1 MADIIQKSF
10 NSSRREIKYLNRDF
24 SSFKTSLI
32 EYSKTYF
39 PRTYK
44 DFSDASPGMMFIE
57 MASYIG
63 DVLSYYTDYQFKESL
78 MPYAEE
84 RKNVLALANYLGYK
98 TKPTKSSTTNIDLY
112 QLIPSIKDSNNNYI
126 PDNNYALK
134 IREYM
139 EVSNESGVSF
149 ITTDPVDFSLDSK
162 FSPRE
167 VTVYSRDNYGIPQFF
182 LLKKSTKVIAGKIT
196 TSSFTVGASVPF
208 YKISLSENNVID
220 IIDVKDSDN
229 NKWYEVDY
237 LAQDLIFTETENT
250 SFTNN
255 SYVQYSS
262 EVPKLIKSFKTSRKF
277 VVNVTANNTTYLEFG
292 AGTDATSDEVIYPNS
307 ELVGVGLKNISNLN
321 LNYDTSKLLNSETFG
336 QSPSNTVL
344 TVQYLVGGGLT
355 SNSPSD
361 TIKNISS
368 VTYLNDVSGLNPSQ
382 NSLLTT
388 VKNSFRI
395 SNPDPAVG
403 GQNEESVEEIRQ
415 NALANFGSQNR
426 TVTVDDYISRIYS
439 IPPRFGSIAKVMVI
453 PNSDLSISTNQTLL
467 NGFVN
472 NENQTTLINNSLE
485 NNFRKVNFDVSNPF
499 SLNLYV
505 LSYNSNKNLTQT
517 NDALVYNI
525 RHYLQKYK
533 IISDSINIIDGYII
547 NIGVDFKILVYNN
560 FNRKEVL
567 DQCLQKAKDF
577 FNVDKWYFN
586 QPININQLELELA
599 KVEGVQSI
607 SEVVFKNLNQNDGNY
622 SPHEYNLSEA
632 THNKIIYPSL
642 DPSVFEVK
650 FPDNDIRGAVI

>member
-10 NSSRREIKYLNRDF
+10 NNSRREIKYLNRDF

-112 QLIPSIKDSNNNYI
+112 QLIPSTKDSNNNYI

-149 ITTDPVDFSLDSK
+149 ITIDPVDFSLDSK

-182 LLKKSTKVIAGKIT
+182 LLKKSVKVIAGKIT
-196 TSSFTVGASVPF
+196 TSSFTVGSSVPF

-255 SYVQYSS
+255 TYVQYSS

-307 ELVGVGLKNISNLN
+307 ELVGIGLKNISNLN

-368 VTYLNDVSGLNPSQ
+368 VTFLNDISGLTPSQ

-395 SNPDPAVG
+395 SNPNPAVG

-560 FNRKEVL
+560 FNKKEVL

-586 QPININQLELELA
+586 QPININQLELELV

-607 SEVVFKNLNQNDGNY
+607 SEVVFKNLNQNDGDY

>member
-10 NSSRREIKYLNRDF
+10 NNSRREIKYLNRDF

-112 QLIPSIKDSNNNYI
+112 QLIPSTKDSNNNYI

-149 ITTDPVDFSLDSK
+149 ITIDPVDFSLDSK

-182 LLKKSTKVIAGKIT
+182 LLKKSVKVIAGKIT
-196 TSSFTVGASVPF
+196 TSSFTVGSAIPF

-255 SYVQYSS
+255 TYVQYSS

-307 ELVGVGLKNISNLN
+307 ELVGIGLKNISNLN

-368 VTYLNDVSGLNPSQ
+368 VTFLNDISGLTPSQ

-395 SNPDPAVG
+395 SNPNPAVG

-453 PNSDLSISTNQTLL
+453 PNSNLSISTNQTLL

-517 NDALVYNI
+517 NEALVYNI

-560 FNRKEVL
+560 FNKKEVL

>member
-10 NSSRREIKYLNRDF
+10 NNSRREIKYLNRDF

-112 QLIPSIKDSNNNYI
+112 QLIPSTKDSNNNYI

-149 ITTDPVDFSLDSK
+149 ITIDPVDFSLDSK

-182 LLKKSTKVIAGKIT
+182 LLKKSVKVIAGKIT
-196 TSSFTVGASVPF
+196 TSSFTVGSAIPF

-255 SYVQYSS
+255 TYVQYSS

-307 ELVGVGLKNISNLN
+307 ELVGIGLKNISNLN

-344 TVQYLVGGGLT
+344 TIQYLVGGGLT

-368 VTYLNDVSGLNPSQ
+368 VTYLNDVSGLTPSQ

-395 SNPDPAVG
+395 SNPNPAVG

-453 PNSDLSISTNQTLL
+453 PNSNLSISTNQTLL

-517 NDALVYNI
+517 NEALIYNI

-560 FNRKEVL
+560 FNKKEVL

>member
-10 NSSRREIKYLNRDF
+10 NNSRREIKYLNRDF

-112 QLIPSIKDSNNNYI
+112 QLIPSTKDSNNNYI

-149 ITTDPVDFSLDSK
+149 ITIDPVDFSLDSK

-196 TSSFTVGASVPF
+196 TTSFTVGSAIPF

-255 SYVQYSS
+255 TYVQYSS

-307 ELVGVGLKNISNLN
+307 ELVGIGLKNISNLN

-368 VTYLNDVSGLNPSQ
+368 VTYLNDVSGLTPSQ

-395 SNPDPAVG
+395 SNPNPAVG

-560 FNRKEVL
+560 FNKKEVL

>member
-196 TSSFTVGASVPF
+196 TSSFTVGTSVPF

-255 SYVQYSS
+255 TYVQYSS

-395 SNPDPAVG
+395 SNPNPAVG
-403 GQNEESVEEIRQ
+403 GQNEESVEEIRK

-517 NDALVYNI
+517 NEALVYNI
-525 RHYLQKYK
+525 RQYLQKYK
-533 IISDSINIIDGYII
+533 IISDSVNIIDGYII
-547 NIGVDFKILVYNN
+547 NIGIDFKIVVYNN
-560 FNRKEVL
+560 FNKKEVL

-577 FNVDKWYFN
+577 FNIDKWYFN
-586 QPININQLELELA
+586 QPINTNQFELELA

-607 SEVVFKNLNQNDGNY
+607 AEVKFKNLTQNDGDY

-650 FPDNDIRGAVI
+650 YPDNDIRGAVI

>member
-10 NSSRREIKYLNRDF
+10 NNSRREIKYLNRDF

-112 QLIPSIKDSNNNYI
+112 QLIPSTKDSNNNYI

-149 ITTDPVDFSLDSK
+149 ITIDPVDFSLDSK

-182 LLKKSTKVIAGKIT
+182 LLKKSVKVIAGKIT
-196 TSSFTVGASVPF
+196 TSSFTVGSAIPF

-255 SYVQYSS
+255 TYVQYSS

-307 ELVGVGLKNISNLN
+307 ELVGIGLKNISNLN

-368 VTYLNDVSGLNPSQ
+368 VTFLNDISGLTPSQ

-395 SNPDPAVG
+395 SNPNPAVG

-472 NENQTTLINNSLE
+472 NQNQTTLINNSLE

-517 NDALVYNI
+517 NEALVYNI
-525 RHYLQKYK
+525 RQYLQKYK
-533 IISDSINIIDGYII
+533 IISDSVNIIDGYII

-560 FNRKEVL
+560 FNKKEVL

-586 QPININQLELELA
+586 QPININQFELELA
-599 KVEGVQSI
+599 KIEGVQSVA
-607 SEVVFKNLNQNDGNY
+607 EVTFKNLNQNDGDY

>member
-307 ELVGVGLKNISNLN
+307 ELVGIGLKNISNLN

-395 SNPDPAVG
+395 SNPNPAVG
-403 GQNEESVEEIRQ
+403 GQNQESVEEIRQ

>member
-24 SSFKTSLI
+24 SSFKSSLI

-44 DFSDASPGMMFIE
+44 DFSEASPGMMFIE
-57 MASYIG
+57 MASYVG

-112 QLIPSIKDSNNNYI
+112 QLIPSTKDSNNNYI

-149 ITTDPVDFSLDSK
+149 ITIDPVDFSLDSK

-182 LLKKSTKVIAGKIT
+182 LLKKSVKVIAGKIT
-196 TSSFTVGASVPF
+196 TSSFTVGSAIPF

-255 SYVQYSS
+255 TYVQYSS

-307 ELVGVGLKNISNLN
+307 ELVGIGLKNISNLN

-368 VTYLNDVSGLNPSQ
+368 VTFLNDISGLTPSQ

-395 SNPDPAVG
+395 SNPNPAVG

-453 PNSDLSISTNQTLL
+453 PNSNLSISTNQTLL

-517 NDALVYNI
+517 NEALVYNI
-525 RHYLQKYK
+525 RQYLQKYK
-533 IISDSINIIDGYII
+533 IISDSVNIIDGYII
-547 NIGVDFKILVYNN
+547 NIGIDFKILVYNN
-560 FNRKEVL
+560 FNKKEVL

-577 FNVDKWYFN
+577 FNIDKWYFN
-586 QPININQLELELA
+586 QPININQFELELA
-599 KVEGVQSI
+599 KIEGVQSVA
-607 SEVVFKNLNQNDGNY
+607 EVIFKNLNQNDGDY

>member
-10 NSSRREIKYLNRDF
+10 NGSSREIKYLNRDF
-24 SSFKTSLI
+24 SSFKSSLI

-98 TKPTKSSTTNIDLY
+98 TKPTKSATTTIDLY
-112 QLIPSIKDSNNNYI
+112 QLIPSTKDSDNNYI

-182 LLKKSTKVIAGKIT
+182 LLKKSVKVIAGKIT
-196 TSSFTVGASVPF
+196 TKSFTVGAAVPF
-208 YKISLSENNVID
+208 YKISLSELNVID

-237 LAQDLIFTETENT
+237 LAQDLVFTETENT
-250 SFTNN
+250 DFTNN
-255 SYVQYSS
+255 TYVQYSS

-277 VVNVTANNTTYLEFG
+277 VVNVTANNITYLEFG

-307 ELVGVGLKNISNLN
+307 ELVGIGLTNISNLN

-336 QSPSNTVL
+336 QAPSNTVL
-344 TVQYLVGGGLT
+344 TVQYLVGGGLL

-368 VTYLNDVSGLNPSQ
+368 VTYLNDTTGLTPSQ

-388 VKNSFRI
+388 VKNSLRI
-395 SNPDPAVG
+395 SNPNPAIG
-403 GQNEESVEEIRQ
+403 GKNEESVEEIRQ

-467 NGFVN
+467 SGFIN
-472 NENQTTLINNSLE
+472 NENQTTLINNSSE
-485 NNFRKVNFDVSNPF
+485 NNYRKVNFDVSNPF

-505 LSYNSNKNLTQT
+505 LSYNSNKNLTQI
-517 NDALVYNI
+517 NEALVYNI
-525 RHYLQKYK
+525 RQYLQKYK
-533 IISDSINIIDGYII
+533 IISDSVNIIDGYII

-560 FNRKEVL
+560 FNKKEVL

-577 FNVDKWYFN
+577 FNIDKWYFN

-599 KVEGVQSI
+599 KVEGVQSVA
-607 SEVVFKNLNQNDGNY
+607 EVKFKNLTQNDGDY

-650 FPDNDIRGAVI
+650 YPDNDIRGAVI

>member
-255 SYVQYSS
+255 TYVQYSS

-292 AGTDATSDEVIYPNS
+292 AGTDAASDEVIYPNS
-307 ELVGVGLKNISNLN
+307 ELVGIGLKNISNLN

-395 SNPDPAVG
+395 SNPNPAVG

-560 FNRKEVL
+560 FNKKEVL

-586 QPININQLELELA
+586 QPININQFELELA

>member
-255 SYVQYSS
+255 TYVQYSS

-307 ELVGVGLKNISNLN
+307 ELVGIGLNNISNLN

-368 VTYLNDVSGLNPSQ
+368 VTFLNDVSGLNPSQ

-395 SNPDPAVG
+395 SNPNPAVG
-403 GQNEESVEEIRQ
+403 GQNQESVEEIRQ

-560 FNRKEVL
+560 FNKKEVL

>member
-1 MADIIQKSF
+1 MADTIQKSF
-10 NSSRREIKYLNRDF
+10 NGSRREIKYLNRDF
-24 SSFKTSLI
+24 SSFKSSLI

-98 TKPTKSSTTNIDLY
+98 TKPTKSATTNIDLY
-112 QLIPSIKDSNNNYI
+112 QLIPATKDSNNNYI

-167 VTVYSRDNYGIPQFF
+167 VTVYSRDDYGVPQFF

-196 TSSFTVGASVPF
+196 TASFTVGTSVPF

-229 NKWYEVDY
+229 NRWYEVDY
-237 LAQDLIFTETENT
+237 LAQDLVFTETENT
-250 SFTNN
+250 EFTND

-307 ELVGVGLKNISNLN
+307 ELIGVGLQNISNLN

-344 TVQYLVGGGLT
+344 TVQYLIGGGLV

-368 VTYLNDVSGLNPSQ
+368 VTYLNDTTGLTPSQ

-388 VKNSFRI
+388 IKNSLRI
-395 SNPDPAVG
+395 SNPNPAVG

-426 TVTVDDYISRIYS
+426 T
-439 IPPRFGSIAKVMVI
+439 
-453 PNSDLSISTNQTLL
+453 
-467 NGFVN
+467 FVN
-472 NENQTTLINNSLE
+472 NDNETTLINNSLE

-505 LSYNSNKNLTQT
+505 LSYNSNKNLTQI

-525 RHYLQKYK
+525 RQYLQKYK

-560 FNRKEVL
+560 FNKKEVL

-586 QPININQLELELA
+586 QPININQFELELA
-599 KVEGVQSI
+599 KIEGVQSVA
-607 SEVVFKNLNQNDGNY
+607 EVKFKNLTQNDGDY

-650 FPDNDIRGAVI
+650 YPDNDIRGAVI

>member
-307 ELVGVGLKNISNLN
+307 ELVGIGLNNISNLN

-395 SNPDPAVG
+395 SNPNPAVG

-560 FNRKEVL
+560 FNKKEVL

>member
-10 NSSRREIKYLNRDF
+10 NSSKREIKYLNRDF
-24 SSFKTSLI
+24 SSFKSSLI
-32 EYSKTYF
+32 EYAKTYF

-98 TKPTKSSTTNIDLY
+98 TKPTKSATTEIDVY
-112 QLIPSIKDSNNNYI
+112 QLVPVTKDSNNNYI

-139 EVSNESGVSF
+139 EVSNETGVSF
-149 ITTDPVDFSLDSK
+149 ITTDPIDFSLDSK

-167 VTVYSRDNYGIPQFF
+167 TSVYSRDEYGVPQFL
-182 LLKKSTKVIAGKIT
+182 LLKKSVKVIAGKIT
-196 TSSFTVGASVPF
+196 TSSFTVGSAVPF
-208 YKISLSENNVID
+208 YKISLTENNVID
-220 IIDVKDSDN
+220 IIDVRDSDN

-237 LAQDLIFTETENT
+237 LAQDLIFIETENT
-250 SFTNN
+250 VFTNN
-255 SYVQYSS
+255 NYVQYSS
-262 EVPKLIKSFKTSRKF
+262 EVPKLIKSLKTSRKF

-292 AGTDATSDEVIYPNS
+292 PGTNVTSDEIIYPNS
-307 ELVGVGLKNISNLN
+307 ELVGVGLQNIKNLN
-321 LNYDTSKLLNSETFG
+321 LNYDTSKLLNSETYG
-336 QSPSNTVL
+336 QSPTNTVL
-344 TVQYLVGGGLT
+344 TVQYLVGGGLE

-368 VTYLNDVSGLNPSQ
+368 VVFLNDITGLTPSQ

-388 VKNSFRI
+388 VKNSLRI
-395 SNPDPAVG
+395 SNPNPAVG
-403 GQNEESVEEIRQ
+403 GRNEESVEEIRQ

-426 TVTVDDYISRIYS
+426 TVTIDDYISRIYS
-439 IPPRFGSIAKVMVI
+439 IPPRFGSIAKVTVL

-467 NGFVN
+467 SGFVN
-472 NENQTTLINNSLE
+472 NQNQTNLIDNSSE
-485 NNFRKVNFDVSNPF
+485 NNFRKVNFDITNPF
-499 SLNLYV
+499 SLNLYI
-505 LSYNSNKNLTQT
+505 LSYDSNKNLTQI
-517 NDALVYNI
+517 NEALIYNL
-525 RHYLQKYK
+525 RQYLQKYK

-547 NIGVDFKILVYNN
+547 NIGIDFKILVYNN
-560 FNRKEVL
+560 FNKKEVL

-577 FNVDKWYFN
+577 FKIDKWYFN

-599 KVEGVQSI
+599 KIEGVQSVA
-607 SEVVFKNLNQNDGNY
+607 EVKFKNLTQNDGSY
-622 SPHEYNLSEA
+622 SPHEYNLDEA
-632 THNKIIYPSL
+632 TINNIIYPSL

-650 FPDNDIRGAVI
+650 FPDNDIRGSVI

>member
-307 ELVGVGLKNISNLN
+307 ELVGIGLKNISNLN

>member
-10 NSSRREIKYLNRDF
+10 NNSRREIKYLNRDF

-112 QLIPSIKDSNNNYI
+112 QLIPSTKDSNNNYI

-149 ITTDPVDFSLDSK
+149 ITIDPVDFSLDSK

-182 LLKKSTKVIAGKIT
+182 LLKKSVKVIAGKIT
-196 TSSFTVGASVPF
+196 TSSFTVGSAIPF

-255 SYVQYSS
+255 TYVQYSS

-307 ELVGVGLKNISNLN
+307 ELVGIGLKNISNLN

-368 VTYLNDVSGLNPSQ
+368 VTFLNDISGLTPSQ

-395 SNPDPAVG
+395 SNPNPAVG

-517 NDALVYNI
+517 NEALVYNI
-525 RHYLQKYK
+525 RQYLQKYK
-533 IISDSINIIDGYII
+533 IISDSVNIIDGYII

-560 FNRKEVL
+560 FNKKEVL

-577 FNVDKWYFN
+577 FNIDKWYFN
-586 QPININQLELELA
+586 QPININQFELELA
-599 KVEGVQSI
+599 KIEGVQSVA
-607 SEVVFKNLNQNDGNY
+607 EVTFKNLNQNDGDY

>member
-10 NSSRREIKYLNRDF
+10 NNSRREIKYLNRDF

-112 QLIPSIKDSNNNYI
+112 QLIPSTKDSNNNYI

-149 ITTDPVDFSLDSK
+149 ITIDPVDFSLDSK

-196 TSSFTVGASVPF
+196 TTSFTVGSAIPF

-255 SYVQYSS
+255 TYVQYSS

-307 ELVGVGLKNISNLN
+307 ELVGIGLKNISNLN

-344 TVQYLVGGGLT
+344 TIQYLVGGGLT

-368 VTYLNDVSGLNPSQ
+368 VTYLNDVSGLTPSQ

-395 SNPDPAVG
+395 SNPNPAVG

-453 PNSDLSISTNQTLL
+453 PNSNLSISTNQTLL

-517 NDALVYNI
+517 NEALIYNI

-560 FNRKEVL
+560 FNKKEVL

>member
-149 ITTDPVDFSLDSK
+149 ITIDPVDFSLDSK

-368 VTYLNDVSGLNPSQ
+368 VTFLNDVSGLNPSQ

-395 SNPDPAVG
+395 SNPNPAVG

-560 FNRKEVL
+560 FNKKEVL

>member
-44 DFSDASPGMMFIE
+44 DFSEASPGMMFIE

-78 MPYAEE
+78 MPFAEE

-149 ITTDPVDFSLDSK
+149 ITTDPIDFSLDSK

-167 VTVYSRDNYGIPQFF
+167 VTVYSRDNYGVPQFF
-182 LLKKSTKVIAGKIT
+182 LLKKSAKVIAGKIT
-196 TSSFTVGASVPF
+196 TKSFTVGVSVPF
-208 YKISLSENNVID
+208 YKISLSELNVVD
-220 IIDVKDSDN
+220 IIDVRDGDN

-250 SFTNN
+250 DFTNN
-255 SYVQYSS
+255 TYVQYSS
-262 EVPKLIKSFKTSRKF
+262 EVPKLIKSLKTSRKF
-277 VVNVTANNTTYLEFG
+277 VVNVTANNVTYLEFG

-307 ELVGVGLKNISNLN
+307 ELVGIGLKNISNLN

-361 TIKNISS
+361 TIKNIAS
-368 VTYLNDVSGLNPSQ
+368 VTFLNDVSGLTPSQ

-395 SNPDPAVG
+395 SNPNPAVG

-505 LSYNSNKNLTQT
+505 LSYNSNKNLTQS
-517 NDALVYNI
+517 NEALVYNI
-525 RHYLQKYK
+525 RQYLQKYK

-547 NIGVDFKILVYNN
+547 NVGIDFKILVYNN
-560 FNRKEVL
+560 FNKKEVL

-577 FNVDKWYFN
+577 FNIDKWYFN
-586 QPININQLELELA
+586 QPININQFELELA
-599 KVEGVQSI
+599 KIEGVQSVA
-607 SEVVFKNLNQNDGNY
+607 EVKFKNLTQNDGDY

-632 THNKIIYPSL
+632 TLNKIIYPSL

-650 FPDNDIRGAVI
+650 YPDNDIRGAVI

>member
-10 NSSRREIKYLNRDF
+10 NNSRREIKYLNRDF

-112 QLIPSIKDSNNNYI
+112 QLIPSTKDSNNNYI

-149 ITTDPVDFSLDSK
+149 ITIDPVDFSLDSK

-182 LLKKSTKVIAGKIT
+182 LLKKSVKVIAGKIT
-196 TSSFTVGASVPF
+196 TSSFTVGSAIPF

-255 SYVQYSS
+255 TYVQYSS

-307 ELVGVGLKNISNLN
+307 ELVGIGLKNISNLN

-368 VTYLNDVSGLNPSQ
+368 VTFLNDISGLTPSQ

-395 SNPDPAVG
+395 SNPSPAVG

-453 PNSDLSISTNQTLL
+453 PNSNLSISTNQTLL

-517 NDALVYNI
+517 NEALVYNI
-525 RHYLQKYK
+525 RQYLQKYK
-533 IISDSINIIDGYII
+533 IISDSVNIIDGYII
-547 NIGVDFKILVYNN
+547 NIGIDFKILVYNN
-560 FNRKEVL
+560 FNKKEVL

-577 FNVDKWYFN
+577 FNIDKWYFN
-586 QPININQLELELA
+586 QPININQFELELA
-599 KVEGVQSI
+599 KIEGVQSVA
-607 SEVVFKNLNQNDGNY
+607 EVTFKNLNQNDGDY
-622 SPHEYNLSEA
+622 SPHEYNLYEA

>member
-255 SYVQYSS
+255 TYVQYSS

-307 ELVGVGLKNISNLN
+307 ELVGIGLNNISNLN

-368 VTYLNDVSGLNPSQ
+368 VTFLNDVSGLNPSQ

-395 SNPDPAVG
+395 SNPNPAVG

-453 PNSDLSISTNQTLL
+453 PNSNLSISTNQTLL

-517 NDALVYNI
+517 NEALVYNI

-560 FNRKEVL
+560 FNKKEVL

>member
-255 SYVQYSS
+255 TYVQYSS

>member
-307 ELVGVGLKNISNLN
+307 ELVGIGLKNISNLN

-368 VTYLNDVSGLNPSQ
+368 VTFLNDVSGLNPSQ

-395 SNPDPAVG
+395 SNPNPAVG

-560 FNRKEVL
+560 FNKKEVL

>member
-208 YKISLSENNVID
+208 YKISLSELNVID

-255 SYVQYSS
+255 TYVQYSS

-307 ELVGVGLKNISNLN
+307 ELVGIGLNNISNLN

-368 VTYLNDVSGLNPSQ
+368 VTFLNDISGLNPSQ

-395 SNPDPAVG
+395 SNPNPAVG

-560 FNRKEVL
+560 FNNKEVL

-586 QPININQLELELA
+586 QPININQFELELA

>member
-44 DFSDASPGMMFIE
+44 DFSEASPGMMFIE

-78 MPYAEE
+78 MPFAEE

-149 ITTDPVDFSLDSK
+149 ITTDPIDFSLDSK

-167 VTVYSRDNYGIPQFF
+167 VTVYSRDNYGVPQFF
-182 LLKKSTKVIAGKIT
+182 LLKKSAKVIAGKIT
-196 TSSFTVGASVPF
+196 TKSFTVGVSVPF
-208 YKISLSENNVID
+208 YKISLSELNVVD
-220 IIDVKDSDN
+220 IIDVRDGDN

-250 SFTNN
+250 DFTNN
-255 SYVQYSS
+255 TYVQYSS
-262 EVPKLIKSFKTSRKF
+262 EVPKLIKSLKTSRKF
-277 VVNVTANNTTYLEFG
+277 VVNVTANNVTYLEFG

-307 ELVGVGLKNISNLN
+307 ELVGVGLQNINNLN
-321 LNYDTSKLLNSETFG
+321 LNYDTSKLLNSETLG
-336 QSPSNTVL
+336 QAPSNTVL
-344 TVQYLVGGGLT
+344 TVQYLVGGGLL

-368 VTYLNDVSGLNPSQ
+368 VTYLNDTTGLTPSQ

-388 VKNSFRI
+388 VKNSLRI
-395 SNPDPAVG
+395 SNPNPAIG

-426 TVTVDDYISRIYS
+426 TVTVDDYVSRIYS

-485 NNFRKVNFDVSNPF
+485 NNFRKVNFDVSSPF

-517 NDALVYNI
+517 NEALVYNI
-525 RHYLQKYK
+525 RQYLQKYK
-533 IISDSINIIDGYII
+533 IISDSVNIIDGYII
-547 NIGVDFKILVYNN
+547 NIGIDFKIVVYNN
-560 FNRKEVL
+560 FNKKEVL

-577 FNVDKWYFN
+577 FNIDKWYFN
-586 QPININQLELELA
+586 QPINTNQFELELA

-607 SEVVFKNLNQNDGNY
+607 AEVKFKNLTQNDGDY

-650 FPDNDIRGAVI
+650 YPDNDIRGAVI

>member
-10 NSSRREIKYLNRDF
+10 NNSRREIKYLNRDF

-112 QLIPSIKDSNNNYI
+112 QLIPSTKDSNNNYI

-149 ITTDPVDFSLDSK
+149 ITIDPVDFSLDSK

-182 LLKKSTKVIAGKIT
+182 LLKKSVKVIAGKIT
-196 TSSFTVGASVPF
+196 TSSFTVGPSVPF

-255 SYVQYSS
+255 TYVQYSS

-307 ELVGVGLKNISNLN
+307 ELVGIGLKNISNLN

-344 TVQYLVGGGLT
+344 TVQYLIGGGLT

-368 VTYLNDVSGLNPSQ
+368 VTFLNDISGLTPSQ

-395 SNPDPAVG
+395 SNPNPAVG

-453 PNSDLSISTNQTLL
+453 PNSNLSISTNQTLL

-517 NDALVYNI
+517 NEALVYNI
-525 RHYLQKYK
+525 RQYLQKYK
-533 IISDSINIIDGYII
+533 IISDSVNIIDGYII

-560 FNRKEVL
+560 FNKKEVL

-586 QPININQLELELA
+586 QPININQFELELA
-599 KVEGVQSI
+599 KIEGVQSVA
-607 SEVVFKNLNQNDGNY
+607 EVVFKNLNQNDGNY

>member
-139 EVSNESGVSF
+139 EVSNESGLSF

-307 ELVGVGLKNISNLN
+307 ELVGIGLNNISNLN

-368 VTYLNDVSGLNPSQ
+368 VTFLNDVSGLNPSQ

-395 SNPDPAVG
+395 SNPNPAVG

-560 FNRKEVL
+560 FNKKEVL

>member
-1 MADIIQKSF
+1 MADTIQKSF
-10 NSSRREIKYLNRDF
+10 NGSRREIKYLNRDF
-24 SSFKTSLI
+24 SSFKSSLI

-78 MPYAEE
+78 MPFAEE

-149 ITTDPVDFSLDSK
+149 ITTDPIDFSLDSK

-167 VTVYSRDNYGIPQFF
+167 VTVYSRDNYGVPQFF
-182 LLKKSTKVIAGKIT
+182 LLKKSAKVIAGKIT
-196 TSSFTVGASVPF
+196 TKSFTVGVSVPF
-208 YKISLSENNVID
+208 YKISLSELNVVD
-220 IIDVKDSDN
+220 IIDVRDGDN

-250 SFTNN
+250 DFTNN
-255 SYVQYSS
+255 TYVQYSS
-262 EVPKLIKSFKTSRKF
+262 EVPKLIKSLKTSRKF
-277 VVNVTANNTTYLEFG
+277 VVNVTANNVTYLEFG

-307 ELVGVGLKNISNLN
+307 ELVGVGLQNINNLN
-321 LNYDTSKLLNSETFG
+321 LNYDTSKLLNSETLG
-336 QSPSNTVL
+336 QAPSNTVL
-344 TVQYLVGGGLT
+344 TVQYLVGGGLL

-368 VTYLNDVSGLNPSQ
+368 VTYLNDTTGLTPSQ

-388 VKNSFRI
+388 VKNSLRI
-395 SNPDPAVG
+395 SNPNPAIG

-426 TVTVDDYISRIYS
+426 TVTVDDYVSRIYS

-517 NDALVYNI
+517 NEALVYNI
-525 RHYLQKYK
+525 RQYLQKYK
-533 IISDSINIIDGYII
+533 IISDSVNIIDGYII
-547 NIGVDFKILVYNN
+547 NIGIDFKIVVYNN
-560 FNRKEVL
+560 FNKKEVL

-577 FNVDKWYFN
+577 FNIDKWYFN
-586 QPININQLELELA
+586 QPINTNQFELELA

-607 SEVVFKNLNQNDGNY
+607 AEVKFKNLTQNDGDY

-650 FPDNDIRGAVI
+650 YPDNDIRGAVI

>member
-10 NSSRREIKYLNRDF
+10 NNSRREIKYLNRDF
-24 SSFKTSLI
+24 SSFKSSLI

-44 DFSDASPGMMFIE
+44 DFSEASPGMMFIE

-112 QLIPSIKDSNNNYI
+112 QLIPSIRDSDNNYI

-139 EVSNESGVSF
+139 EVTNESGVSF

-167 VTVYSRDNYGIPQFF
+167 VTVYSRDDYGVPQFF
-182 LLKKSTKVIAGKIT
+182 LIKKSTKVIAGKIT
-196 TSSFTVGASVPF
+196 TTSFTVGSSVPF
-208 YKISLSENNVID
+208 YKISLSENNVVD

-237 LAQDLIFTETENT
+237 LAQDLVFTETENT
-250 SFTNN
+250 DFTND

-292 AGTDATSDEVIYPNS
+292 AGTDSTSDEVIYPNS
-307 ELVGVGLKNISNLN
+307 ELVGIGLQNISNLN

-336 QSPSNTVL
+336 QAPSNTIL
-344 TVQYLVGGGLT
+344 TVQYLVGGGLI

-368 VTYLNDVSGLNPSQ
+368 VTYLNDVSGLTPSQ

-388 VKNSFRI
+388 VKNSLRI
-395 SNPDPAVG
+395 SNPNPAVG

-415 NALANFGSQNR
+415 NALANFASQNR
-426 TVTVDDYISRIYS
+426 TVTVDDYVSRVYS

-453 PNSDLSISTNQTLL
+453 PNSNLSISTNQTLL

-505 LSYNSNKNLTQT
+505 LSYNSNKNLTQS
-517 NDALVYNI
+517 NEALVYNI
-525 RHYLQKYK
+525 RQYLHKYK
-533 IISDSINIIDGYII
+533 IISDSVNIIDGYII
-547 NIGVDFKILVYNN
+547 NIGIDFKILVYNN
-560 FNRKEVL
+560 FNKKEVL
-567 DQCLQKAKDF
+567 DQCIQKAKDF
-577 FNVDKWYFN
+577 FNIDKWYFN
-586 QPININQLELELA
+586 QPININQLELELV
-599 KVEGVQSI
+599 KVEGVQSVA
-607 SEVVFKNLNQNDGNY
+607 EVKFKNLTQNDGDY
-622 SPHEYNLSEA
+622 SPHEYNLNEA
-632 THNKIIYPSL
+632 TYNKIIYPSL

-650 FPDNDIRGAVI
+650 YPDNDIRGAVI

>member
-44 DFSDASPGMMFIE
+44 DFSEASPGMMFIE

-78 MPYAEE
+78 MPFAEE

-149 ITTDPVDFSLDSK
+149 ITTDPIDFSLDSK

-167 VTVYSRDNYGIPQFF
+167 VTVYSRDNYGVPQFF
-182 LLKKSTKVIAGKIT
+182 LLKKSAKVIAGKIT
-196 TSSFTVGASVPF
+196 TKSFTVGVSVPF
-208 YKISLSENNVID
+208 YKISLSELNVVD
-220 IIDVKDSDN
+220 IIDVRDGDN

-250 SFTNN
+250 DFTNN
-255 SYVQYSS
+255 TYVQYSS
-262 EVPKLIKSFKTSRKF
+262 EVPKLIKSLKTSRKF
-277 VVNVTANNTTYLEFG
+277 VVNVTANNVTYLEFG

-307 ELVGVGLKNISNLN
+307 ELVGVGLQNINNLN
-321 LNYDTSKLLNSETFG
+321 LNYDTSKLLNSETLG
-336 QSPSNTVL
+336 QAPSNTVL
-344 TVQYLVGGGLT
+344 TVQYLVGGGLL

-368 VTYLNDVSGLNPSQ
+368 VTYLNDTTGLTPSQ

-388 VKNSFRI
+388 VKNSLRI
-395 SNPDPAVG
+395 SNPNPAVG

-426 TVTVDDYISRIYS
+426 TVTVDDYVSRIYS

-517 NDALVYNI
+517 NEALVYNI
-525 RHYLQKYK
+525 RQYLQKYK
-533 IISDSINIIDGYII
+533 IISDSVNIIDGYII
-547 NIGVDFKILVYNN
+547 NIGIDFKIVVYNN
-560 FNRKEVL
+560 FNKKEVL

-577 FNVDKWYFN
+577 FNIEKWYFN
-586 QPININQLELELA
+586 QPINTNQFELELA

-607 SEVVFKNLNQNDGNY
+607 AEVKFKNLTQNDGDY

-650 FPDNDIRGAVI
+650 YPDNDIRGAVI

>member
-307 ELVGVGLKNISNLN
+307 ELVGIGLKNISNLN

-395 SNPDPAVG
+395 SNPNPAVG

-560 FNRKEVL
+560 FNKKEVL

>member
-10 NSSRREIKYLNRDF
+10 NGSRREIKYLNRDF
-24 SSFKTSLI
+24 SSFKSSLI

-98 TKPTKSSTTNIDLY
+98 TKPTKSATTNIDLY
-112 QLIPSIKDSNNNYI
+112 QLIPSTKDSNNNYI

-182 LLKKSTKVIAGKIT
+182 LLKKSVKVIAGKIT
-196 TSSFTVGASVPF
+196 TKSFTVGTAVPF
-208 YKISLSENNVID
+208 YKISLSELNVID

-237 LAQDLIFTETENT
+237 LAQDLVFTETENT
-250 SFTNN
+250 DFTNN
-255 SYVQYSS
+255 TYVQYSS

-277 VVNVTANNTTYLEFG
+277 VVNVTANNITYLEFG

-307 ELVGVGLKNISNLN
+307 ELVGIGLTNIGNLN

-344 TVQYLVGGGLT
+344 TVQYLVGGGLL

-368 VTYLNDVSGLNPSQ
+368 VTYLNDTTGLTPSQ

-388 VKNSFRI
+388 IKNSLRI
-395 SNPDPAVG
+395 SNPNPAIG
-403 GQNEESVEEIRQ
+403 GKNEESVEEIRQ

-453 PNSDLSISTNQTLL
+453 PNSDLSISTNQILL
-467 NGFVN
+467 NGFIN
-472 NENQTTLINNSLE
+472 NQNQTTLINNSSE
-485 NNFRKVNFDVSNPF
+485 NNYRKVNFDVSNPF
-499 SLNLYV
+499 SLNLYI
-505 LSYNSNKNLTQT
+505 LSYNSNKNLTQI
-517 NDALVYNI
+517 NEALVYNI
-525 RHYLQKYK
+525 RQYLQKYK
-533 IISDSINIIDGYII
+533 IISDSVNIIDGYII

-560 FNRKEVL
+560 FNKKEVL

-577 FNVDKWYFN
+577 FNIDKWYFN
-586 QPININQLELELA
+586 QPININQFELELA
-599 KVEGVQSI
+599 KIEGVQSVA
-607 SEVVFKNLNQNDGNY
+607 EVTFKNLTQNDGDY
-622 SPHEYNLSEA
+622 SPHEYNLFEA

-650 FPDNDIRGAVI
+650 YPDNDIRGAVI

>member
-10 NSSRREIKYLNRDF
+10 NNSRREIKYLNRDF

-112 QLIPSIKDSNNNYI
+112 QLIPSTKDSNNNYI

-149 ITTDPVDFSLDSK
+149 ITIDPVDFSLDSK
-162 FSPRE
+162 FSIRE

-182 LLKKSTKVIAGKIT
+182 LLKKSVKVIAGKIT
-196 TSSFTVGASVPF
+196 TSSFTVGSSVPF

-255 SYVQYSS
+255 TYVQYSS

-307 ELVGVGLKNISNLN
+307 ELVGIGLKNISNLN

-368 VTYLNDVSGLNPSQ
+368 VTFLNDISGLTPSQ

-395 SNPDPAVG
+395 SNPSPAVG

-453 PNSDLSISTNQTLL
+453 PNSNLSISTNQTLL

-517 NDALVYNI
+517 NEALVYNI
-525 RHYLQKYK
+525 RQYLQKYK
-533 IISDSINIIDGYII
+533 IISDSVNIIDGYII

-560 FNRKEVL
+560 FNKKEVL

-586 QPININQLELELA
+586 QPININQFELELA
-599 KVEGVQSI
+599 KIEGVQSVA
-607 SEVVFKNLNQNDGNY
+607 EVTFKNLNQNDGDY

-650 FPDNDIRGAVI
+650 YPDNDIRGAVI

>member
-10 NSSRREIKYLNRDF
+10 NSSRKEIKYLNRDF
-24 SSFKTSLI
+24 SSFKASLI

-44 DFSDASPGMMFIE
+44 DFSEASPGMMFIE

-78 MPYAEE
+78 MPFAEE

-139 EVSNESGVSF
+139 EVSNESGVNF
-149 ITTDPVDFSLDSK
+149 ITTDPIDFSLDSK

-167 VTVYSRDNYGIPQFF
+167 VTVYSRDNYGVPQFF
-182 LLKKSTKVIAGKIT
+182 LLKKSAKVIAGKIT
-196 TSSFTVGASVPF
+196 TKSFTVGTSVPF
-208 YKISLSENNVID
+208 YKISLSELNVVD
-220 IIDVKDSDN
+220 IIDVRDSDN

-237 LAQDLIFTETENT
+237 LAQDLVFTETENT
-250 SFTNN
+250 DFTND

-262 EVPKLIKSFKTSRKF
+262 EVPKLIKSLKTSRKF
-277 VVNVTANNTTYLEFG
+277 VINVTANNVTYLEFG

-307 ELVGVGLKNISNLN
+307 ELVGVGLQNISNLN
-321 LNYDTSKLLNSETFG
+321 LNYDTSKLLNSETLG
-336 QSPSNTVL
+336 QAPSNTVL
-344 TVQYLVGGGLT
+344 TVQYLVGGGLS

-368 VTYLNDVSGLNPSQ
+368 VTYLNDISGLTPSQ

-388 VKNSFRI
+388 VKNSLRI
-395 SNPDPAVG
+395 SNPNPAVG

-426 TVTVDDYISRIYS
+426 TVTIDDYVSRVYS
-439 IPPRFGSIAKVMVI
+439 IPPRFGSIAKVMVL

-517 NDALVYNI
+517 NEALVYNI
-525 RHYLQKYK
+525 RQYLQKYK
-533 IISDSINIIDGYII
+533 IISDSVNIIDGYII
-547 NIGVDFKILVYNN
+547 NIGIDFKIVVYNN
-560 FNRKEVL
+560 FNKKEVL

-577 FNVDKWYFN
+577 FNIDKWYFN

-599 KVEGVQSI
+599 KVEGVQSVA
-607 SEVVFKNLNQNDGNY
+607 EVKFKNLTQNDGDY

-632 THNKIIYPSL
+632 IHNKIIYPSL

-650 FPDNDIRGAVI
+650 YPDNDIRGAVI

>member
-149 ITTDPVDFSLDSK
+149 ISIDPVDFSLDSK

-220 IIDVKDSDN
+220 IIDVKDSNN

-255 SYVQYSS
+255 TYVQYSS

-307 ELVGVGLKNISNLN
+307 ELVGIGLNNISNLN

-336 QSPSNTVL
+336 QSPSNTLL

-395 SNPDPAVG
+395 SNPNPAVG

-505 LSYNSNKNLTQT
+505 LSYDSNKNLTQT

-560 FNRKEVL
+560 FNKKEVL

>member
-368 VTYLNDVSGLNPSQ
+368 VTFLNDISGLNPSQ

-395 SNPDPAVG
+395 SNPNPAVG
-403 GQNEESVEEIRQ
+403 GQNQESVEEIRQ

-533 IISDSINIIDGYII
+533 IISDSINVIDGYII

-560 FNRKEVL
+560 FNKKEVL

>member
-10 NSSRREIKYLNRDF
+10 NNSRREIKYLNRDF

-112 QLIPSIKDSNNNYI
+112 QLIPSTKDSNNNYI

-149 ITTDPVDFSLDSK
+149 ITIDPVDFSLDSK

-182 LLKKSTKVIAGKIT
+182 LLKKSVKVIAGKIT
-196 TSSFTVGASVPF
+196 TSSFTVGSAIPF

-255 SYVQYSS
+255 TYVQYSS

-307 ELVGVGLKNISNLN
+307 ELVGIGLKNISNLN

-368 VTYLNDVSGLNPSQ
+368 VTFLNDVSGLTPSQ

-395 SNPDPAVG
+395 SNPNPAVG

-453 PNSDLSISTNQTLL
+453 PNSNLSISTNQTLL

-517 NDALVYNI
+517 NEALVYNI
-525 RHYLQKYK
+525 RQYLQKYK
-533 IISDSINIIDGYII
+533 IISDSVNIIDGYII

-560 FNRKEVL
+560 FNKKEVL

-586 QPININQLELELA
+586 QPININQFELELA
-599 KVEGVQSI
+599 KIEGVQSVA
-607 SEVVFKNLNQNDGNY
+607 EVIFKNLNQNDGNY

>member
-24 SSFKTSLI
+24 SSFKSSLI

-84 RKNVLALANYLGYK
+84 RKNVLALSNYLGYK

-255 SYVQYSS
+255 TYVQYSS

-395 SNPDPAVG
+395 SNPNPAVG

-560 FNRKEVL
+560 FNKKEVL